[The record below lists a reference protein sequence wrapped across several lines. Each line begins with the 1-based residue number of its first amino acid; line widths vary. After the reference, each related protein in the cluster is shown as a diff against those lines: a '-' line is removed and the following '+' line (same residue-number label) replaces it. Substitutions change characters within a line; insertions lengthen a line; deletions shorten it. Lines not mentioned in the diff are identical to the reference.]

1 MYVCIVS
8 YRILYI
14 YTSDGV
20 GNRNLYIFIDLHHI
34 YICIYRSTKVKPC
47 ICVYIYDRQRESAR
61 QRDRA
66 REIEIERERECNTY
80 ICVHA
85 CVRLAYY
92 SWERVRG
99 QSYAAA
105 EERG

>member
-1 MYVCIVS
+1 MYMCI
-8 YRILYI
+8 
-14 YTSDGV
+14 
-20 GNRNLYIFIDLHHI
+20 
-34 YICIYRSTKVKPC
+34 
-47 ICVYIYDRQRESAR
+47 YIYDRQRESAR

-66 REIEIERERECNTY
+66 REIEIERERERECNTY